1 MSSSIANGT
10 CEPLETG
17 AAKRDAGH
25 CAACTARNVSICQ
38 AMPDDC
44 MGVLDSMASK
54 HSIKKGET
62 FITEADEANAVFN
75 ITAGSAKIYKLLG
88 DGRRQIIGFLG
99 TGDFLGLAPGRRY
112 PFSAEAITPMKYC
125 QFKRTRMETVFAEYP
140 TMRRKI
146 LEIASNELAEAQEQ
160 MLLLGRKTAEEK
172 IASFLLGRLQR
183 AKALGGGG
191 NSIDIPM
198 SRHDIG
204 DFLGL
209 TTETV
214 SRQFSKMKSNGLISL
229 KGTSTV
235 MLHDHD
241 GLQTLASGY

>member
-1 MSSSIANGT
+1 M
-10 CEPLETG
+10 
-17 AAKRDAGH
+17 
-25 CAACTARNVSICQ
+25 CAARSVSICQ

-44 MGVLDSMASK
+44 MDVLDNIAAK
-54 HSIKKGET
+54 HAIDKGKT
-62 FITEADEANAVFN
+62 FIAEGDDAESVFN

-88 DGRRQIIGFLG
+88 DGRRQIIGFLSV
-99 TGDFLGLAPGRRY
+99 GDFLGLAPGKRY
-112 PFSAEAITPMKYC
+112 PFSAEAITSMKSC
-125 QFKRTRMETVFAEYP
+125 QFKRSHMEDVFAEYP

-146 LEIASNELAEAQEQ
+146 LDIASNELAEAQEQ

-172 IASFLLGRLQR
+172 IASFLLGRLRR

-191 NSIDIPM
+191 TSVDIPM

-214 SRQFSKMKSNGLISL
+214 SRNLSKMKSNGLISM

-235 MLHDHD
+235 VLQDQA
-241 GLQTLASGY
+241 GLQAIASGD